1 MLLYLPST
9 FSESSASRFEKNI
22 ERAVESIPILIE
34 YLDKMF
40 ARSGKIPREEQ
51 IQVEL
56 FAVYI
61 TFQIFVE
68 NAYKE
73 FSIDEVDKLLQHAIS
88 KIDPSLIAK
97 MFFHEHHNNL

>member
-61 TFQIFVE
+61 TFQIFDR
-68 NAYKE
+68 KCIQRI
-73 FSIDEVDKLLQHAIS
+73 FDR
-88 KIDPSLIAK
+88 
-97 MFFHEHHNNL
+97 